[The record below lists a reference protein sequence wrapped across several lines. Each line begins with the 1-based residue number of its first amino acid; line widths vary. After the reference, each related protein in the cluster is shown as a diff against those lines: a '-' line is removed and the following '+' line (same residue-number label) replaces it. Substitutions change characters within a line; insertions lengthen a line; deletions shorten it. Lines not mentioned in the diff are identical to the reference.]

1 MLWNGGM
8 LGLGFANFDG
18 SLAVPALVGLVV
30 SCVIAWAL
38 KESNGVWKAFL
49 ED

>member
-8 LGLGFANFDG
+8 LGLGFASFDG
-18 SLAVPALVGLVV
+18 SLAVPALAGFVV
-30 SCVIAWAL
+30 SCAVAWAL
-38 KESNGVWKAFL
+38 KESNGVWSAFL

>member
-38 KESNGVWKAFL
+38 KESNGLWKAFL

>member
-8 LGLGFANFDG
+8 LGLGFAQLDG
-18 SLAVPALVGLVV
+18 SLAIPALAGLVV
-30 SCVIAWAL
+30 SCAVAWVL
-38 KESNGVWKAFL
+38 KESTGVWNAFL